1 MTDYTPIACSSYD
14 VLEIAIMARRR
25 LAARWREAD
34 GTPREGTL
42 TPLDLRVR
50 NGAEWLVARDAQ
62 GADLA
67 LRLDRL
73 ESARPLGS

>member
-1 MTDYTPIACSSYD
+1 MTHYEPIACSYYD
-14 VLEIAIMARRR
+14 VLEIAIMRRRR

-34 GTPREGTL
+34 GTPRECTL

-50 NGAEWLVARDAQ
+50 DGAEWLVARDAQ
-62 GADLA
+62 GANLE

-73 ESARPLGS
+73 EAAHPLET